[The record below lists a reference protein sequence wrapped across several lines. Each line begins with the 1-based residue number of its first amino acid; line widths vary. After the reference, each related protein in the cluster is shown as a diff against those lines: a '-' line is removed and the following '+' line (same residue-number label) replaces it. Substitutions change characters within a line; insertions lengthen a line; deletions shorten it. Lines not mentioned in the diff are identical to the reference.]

1 MSAVD
6 LYEEIKNNVIDGEE
20 DVVVE
25 LTQKLLDAG
34 EKPTDIIRNG
44 LIAGMDVIGVQFKNG
59 DVFIPEVLLSA
70 SAMNAGIALLKPML
84 VEGDIPSRG
93 KIVIGTVQGDI
104 HNIGKSLVAMMLES
118 KGYTMIDVGCDVP
131 PETFVRVAQEENA
144 DILAMS
150 SLLTTSMMG
159 MKTTIDLAKAGGL
172 RSKVIIGGAPV
183 SQSYA
188 DSIGAD
194 GYSVDAAT
202 AVDLCE
208 RMMGHA

>member
-1 MSAVD
+1 MD

-20 DVVVE
+20 DIVVE
-25 LTQKLLDAG
+25 LRQKLLDAG
-34 EKPTDIIRNG
+34 EKPTDIIKNG
-44 LIAGMDVIGVQFKNG
+44 LIAGMDVVGVQFKNG
-59 DVFIPEVLLSA
+59 DVFISEVLLSA

-93 KIVIGTVQGDI
+93 KIVIGTVQGDL

-118 KGYTMIDVGCDVP
+118 KGYTIVDVGCDVA
-131 PETFVRVAQEENA
+131 PETFVRVAQEEKA

-159 MKTTIDLAKAGGL
+159 MKTTIDLAKAGQL
-172 RSKVIIGGAPV
+172 SSRVIVGGAPV

-202 AVDLCE
+202 AVDLCD
-208 RMMGHA
+208 RLLGHA

>member
-1 MSAVD
+1 MHRF
-6 LYEEIKNNVIDGEE
+6 EEIKNSVIEGEE
-20 DVVVE
+20 ELVVE

-34 EKPTDIIRNG
+34 EKPTDIIKNG
-44 LIAGMDVIGVQFKNG
+44 LIAGMDVVGVQFKNG

-93 KIVIGTVQGDI
+93 KIVIGTVQGDL

-118 KGYTMIDVGCDVP
+118 KGYTIIDVGCDVA
-131 PETFVRVAQEENA
+131 PETFVRVAQKENA

-159 MKTTIDLAKAGGL
+159 MKTTIDLAKAEHL
-172 RSKVIIGGAPV
+172 SSKVIVGGAPV

-202 AVDLCE
+202 AVDLCD
-208 RMMGHA
+208 RLLGHA

>member
-1 MSAVD
+1 MD

-20 DVVVE
+20 DIVVE

-34 EKPTDIIRNG
+34 EKPTDIIRYG
-44 LIAGMDVIGVQFKNG
+44 LIAGMDVVGVQFKNG

-93 KIVIGTVQGDI
+93 KIVIGTVQGDL

-118 KGYTMIDVGCDVP
+118 KGYTIVDVGCDVA
-131 PETFVRVAQEENA
+131 PETFVRVAQEEKA

-159 MKTTIDLAKAGGL
+159 MKTTIDLAKAGQL
-172 RSKVIIGGAPV
+172 SSRVIVGGAPV

-202 AVDLCE
+202 AVDLCD
-208 RMMGHA
+208 RLLGHA

>member
-1 MSAVD
+1 MHRF
-6 LYEEIKNNVIDGEE
+6 EEIKTSVIEGEE
-20 DVVVE
+20 ELVVE

-34 EKPTDIIRNG
+34 EKPTDIIKNG
-44 LIAGMDVIGVQFKNG
+44 LIAGMDVVGVQFKNG

-93 KIVIGTVQGDI
+93 KIVIGTVQGDL

-118 KGYTMIDVGCDVP
+118 KGYTIFDVGCDVT
-131 PETFVRVAQEENA
+131 PETFVRVAQEEKA

-159 MKTTIDLAKAGGL
+159 MKTTIDLAKAEGL
-172 RSKVIIGGAPV
+172 QSKVIVGGAPV

-202 AVDLCE
+202 AVDLCD
-208 RMMGHA
+208 RLLGHA

>member
-1 MSAVD
+1 M
-6 LYEEIKNNVIDGEE
+6 K
-20 DVVVE
+20 
-25 LTQKLLDAG
+25 
-34 EKPTDIIRNG
+34 
-44 LIAGMDVIGVQFKNG
+44 
-59 DVFIPEVLLSA
+59 VLLSA

-93 KIVIGTVQGDI
+93 KIVIGTVQGDL

-118 KGYTMIDVGCDVP
+118 KGYTIIDVGCDVA
-131 PETFVRVAQEENA
+131 PEKFVRVAQEEKA

-159 MKTTIDLAKAGGL
+159 MKTTIDLAKAGQL
-172 RSKVIIGGAPV
+172 SSKVIVGGAPV

-202 AVDLCE
+202 AVDLCD
-208 RMMGHA
+208 RLLGYA